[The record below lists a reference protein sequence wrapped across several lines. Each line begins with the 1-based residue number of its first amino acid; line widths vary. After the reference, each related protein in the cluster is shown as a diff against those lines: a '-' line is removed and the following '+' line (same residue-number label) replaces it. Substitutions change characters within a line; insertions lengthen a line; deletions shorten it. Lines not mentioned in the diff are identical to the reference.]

1 MTCSIREAAIRS
13 MGTFARREQRA
24 GGAGA
29 VVRHGELAADARLP
43 QEQPRARAFG
53 HAHVLDVHAL
63 APQDGQG
70 SGAQLVIGHLAQ
82 VRAAVPEPGQGDGQR
97 ELRAADVQS
106 GLALVAHPAAGD
118 DPQRLAQRVDVRH
131 GPDCSRSR
139 QPKTDFSA

>member
-1 MTCSIREAAIRS
+1 M
-13 MGTFARREQRA
+13 
-24 GGAGA
+24 
-29 VVRHGELAADARLP
+29 RHGELAADARLP

-97 ELRAADVQS
+97 ELRPQTSSLASLSWRTRPLETTPS
-106 GLALVAHPAAGD
+106 GSPSV
-118 DPQRLAQRVDVRH
+118 
-131 GPDCSRSR
+131 
-139 QPKTDFSA
+139 